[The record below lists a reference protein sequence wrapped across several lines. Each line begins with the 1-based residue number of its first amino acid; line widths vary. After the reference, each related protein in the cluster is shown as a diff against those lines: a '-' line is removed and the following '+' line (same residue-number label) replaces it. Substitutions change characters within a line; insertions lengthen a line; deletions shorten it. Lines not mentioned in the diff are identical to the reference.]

1 MKKIGYLLFAIIISL
16 LMVSCAQSDK
26 SRVSDELNLKLVKA
40 NQIMKYDDHGAMGD
54 GTRFMTF
61 EFDSND
67 TLNQIKSDSN
77 WNKFPLDKT
86 TKTLMYGDEKTS
98 SYVTDNNSRPLF
110 PEISEGYYM
119 LIDRQEDKSQNILN
133 RPSSN
138 FTLAVYDTKTNTL
151 YFAEIDT

>member
-1 MKKIGYLLFAIIISL
+1 M
-16 LMVSCAQSDK
+16 
-26 SRVSDELNLKLVKA
+26 E
-40 NQIMKYDDHGAMGD
+40 YDDHGAMGD
-54 GTRFMTF
+54 GTRFITF

-77 WNKFPLDKT
+77 WKKFPLDKT

>member
-54 GTRFMTF
+54 ETRFITF

-77 WNKFPLDKT
+77 WKKFPLDKT

-98 SYVTDNNSRPLF
+98 SYVTDNNSRLLF

-133 RPSSN
+133 RTSSN

>member
-1 MKKIGYLLFAIIISL
+1 MKKIRYLLFAIMISL

-26 SRVSDELNLKLVKA
+26 SRVSDKLNLKLVKE
-40 NQIMKYDDHGAMGD
+40 NQIMKYDDHGALGD
-54 GTRFMTF
+54 GTRFITF
-61 EFDSND
+61 QFDSND

-77 WNKFPLDKT
+77 WKKFPLDNT
-86 TKTLMYGDEKTS
+86 TKALMYGNEKTS
-98 SYVTDNNSRPLF
+98 PYVKDNNSRLLF
-110 PEISEGYYM
+110 PEISEGYYL

-133 RPSSN
+133 RPSLN